1 MAISFSGINIYA
13 KDPIKAY
20 EFYKGIGFTVKE
32 VDDIPT
38 DGEPIGEYWGAVF
51 ENHALISIWNDTNR
65 DESRKNSR
73 NELVIN
79 CGGIDNMNVLYEDLK
94 TKGYDINKPEQQF
107 YGGWEMHLTDL
118 DGNKILF
125 LD

>member
-1 MAISFSGINIYA
+1 MAISICGVNIYA
-13 KDPIKAY
+13 KDPVKAY
-20 EFYKGIGFTVKE
+20 EFYKGIGFSVKE
-32 VDDIPT
+32 VDDIPAN
-38 DGEPIGEYWGAVF
+38 GEPIGEYWGATF
-51 ENHALISIWNDTNR
+51 ENSATIWIWNDTSN
-65 DESRKNSR
+65 DETPKQSR

-79 CGGIDNMNVLYEDLK
+79 CGGLDGMNELYKDLK
-94 TKGYDINKPEQQF
+94 IKGYDASKPEKQF